1 MSGKE
6 QIEKFRESIQ
16 QLMQENQNL
25 HEEIVELSQEIE
37 DLEQELQL
45 AQIDIAVILDA
56 MKRNKFDMSFVTKL
70 NTQDEGEEDAEES

>member
-37 DLEQELQL
+37 DLEDELAL
-45 AQIDIAVILDA
+45 AHADIAIILDA

-70 NTQDEGEEDAEES
+70 NTQNGNEEGEE

>member
-6 QIEKFRESIQ
+6 QIEKFKETIQ
-16 QLMQENQNL
+16 QLMQENQDL
-25 HEEIVELSQEIE
+25 HEEVVELSQEIE

-56 MKRNKFDMSFVTKL
+56 MKKSKFDMSFVAKL
-70 NTQDEGEEDAEES
+70 NTQDNDEEDQE